1 MWRKFMPLSTLPPD
15 LALDPADGLLQG
27 PREQGIRLLDPHR
40 KLKLVVGVE
49 YHGPPSCDGA

>member
-1 MWRKFMPLSTLPPD
+1 MPLSTLPPD